1 MAGDKDKLSQLLGND
16 PSKPTIRRGQGVRL
30 STDSEQSVVPSAH
43 ERRVTVPEIKRVNRG
58 YTLREDYIKALKRIA
73 LEDGRKLYEVMDE
86 ALAAYIQAHTTNSR
100 DKDKR

>member
-1 MAGDKDKLSQLLGND
+1 MTGDKDKLSQLLGND
-16 PSKPTIRRGQGVRL
+16 PSKPAIRRGQGVRL
-30 STDSEQSVVPSAH
+30 STDPEQPTIPVAH
-43 ERRVTVPEIKRVNRG
+43 ERRVTVPEIKRFNRG

>member
-1 MAGDKDKLSQLLGND
+1 MAGDKNKLSQLLGNES
-16 PSKPTIRRGQGVRL
+16 SKPAIRRGQGVRL
-30 STDSEQSVVPSAH
+30 STDLEQPVEPSAA
-43 ERRVTVPEIKRVNRG
+43 ERRVMVPEIKRVNRG

-86 ALAAYIQAHTTNSR
+86 ALAAYIQAHMTNST